1 MATSPYDRIRESSVN
16 ALSAIELLAMG
27 ICQSEEDLESA
38 ISIARKLM
46 QRVGGIRGIP
56 KIPPDLLADSGV
68 KGFQA
73 ARFYSLIELGRRTA
87 DAGIGDLV
95 AIEKPEDVVKLFA
108 DLRGERR
115 EHFCALLLDAKNRVL
130 RRHTVHIGTITSS
143 MVGIREFF
151 REAVREGAVSVIA
164 VHNHP
169 SGDPKPS
176 PEDIEITRV
185 LVEAGKL
192 LEIPLLDHII
202 IGEPEFTSLN
212 RLGCIS

>member
-1 MATSPYDRIRESSVN
+1 
-16 ALSAIELLAMG
+16 MG
-27 ICQSEEDLESA
+27 ISRCEDDLESA
-38 ISIARKLM
+38 ISIARKLLH
-46 QRVGGIRGIP
+46 RVGGIRGVP
-56 KIPPDLLADSGV
+56 QIPPDFLAESGV

-73 ARFYSLIELGRRTA
+73 AQFYSLIELGRRVA
-87 DAGIGDLV
+87 DAGIGERE
-95 AIEKPEDVVKLFA
+95 AIEKPEDVAKLFA
-108 DLRGERR
+108 DLRDERR
-115 EHFCALLLDAKNRVL
+115 EHFCVLLLDAKNRVL

-143 MVGIREFF
+143 MVGVREFF

-202 IGEPEFTSLN
+202 VGEPGFSSLH
-212 RLGCIS
+212 RLGYIS